1 MQVGI
6 IGFSGYTGV
15 ELLRILLQ
23 HREISSLSL
32 YTRNSLSNLQEVFPH
47 LHPRLLEKKIH
58 LTTKREDLFSCT
70 SVFFCTP
77 HGVAAKEA
85 DYFLEKGI
93 QMVDLSP
100 DHRMKNLSR
109 WEEVYNMPHP
119 HPQNVQKA
127 LYALPEVQK
136 HKLAGA
142 QLISVPG
149 CYATSVQ
156 LPLFPLLKRQLITQQ
171 VSVDAK
177 SGVSGAGRKS
187 NATSNLFSEL
197 SSNFYPYATGGHRHQ
212 PEILENLQHASQVQL
227 ELFFQVHLLPIV
239 RGIESSIYVEPA
251 EGVGFAEVEKCLE
264 EFCLENQFTIY
275 EQQAKNNQIKSV
287 LYTNNCWI
295 TAVEQGARI
304 LIISCLDNLIKGAA
318 GQAVQAFNLAH
329 GFDETLGLPRLGFW
343 P

>member
-1 MQVGI
+1 M
-6 IGFSGYTGV
+6 
-15 ELLRILLQ
+15 LRILFQ
-23 HREISSLSL
+23 HREISALSL
-32 YTRNSLSNLQEVFPH
+32 YTRNAITNLQEVFPH
-47 LHPRLLEKKIH
+47 LHPQLLQKKIH
-58 LTTKREDLFSCT
+58 LTTNLQDLCVCT

-85 DYFLEKGI
+85 DYFLQQGLQVI
-93 QMVDLSP
+93 DLSP
-100 DHRMKNLSR
+100 DHRMQDLGR
-109 WEEVYNMPHP
+109 WEEVYKMQHP
-119 HPQNVQKA
+119 HPQNVEKA
-127 LYALPEVQK
+127 LYAIPELER
-136 HKLAGA
+136 HKLPKTK
-142 QLISVPG
+142 LISVPG

-156 LPLFPLLKRQLITQQ
+156 LPLYPLLQNQLIALE

-187 NATSNLFSEL
+187 NSIGSLFAEL
-197 SSNFYPYATGGHRHQ
+197 SGNFYPYATAGHRHQ
-212 PEILENLQHASQVQL
+212 PEILENLQRTTHTNL

-264 EFCLENQFTIY
+264 EFCLQNKFAIY

-295 TAVEQGARI
+295 TAVDQGRRI

-318 GQAVQAFNLAH
+318 GQAVQAFNLAC
-329 GFDETLGLPRLGFW
+329 GFEESEGLPSLAFW